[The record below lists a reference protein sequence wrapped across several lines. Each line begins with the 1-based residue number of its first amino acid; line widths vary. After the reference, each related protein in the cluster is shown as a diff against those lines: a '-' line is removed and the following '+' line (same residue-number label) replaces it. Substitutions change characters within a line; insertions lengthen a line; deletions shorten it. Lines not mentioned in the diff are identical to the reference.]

1 MALTSTKTAN
11 SKEIKKTLKKSY
23 ELGAKIKSG
32 KELVKL
38 AKEKKSVYCKKFAHK
53 KASASFIIHRH
64 FIDVYSLIES
74 GLLFKIK

>member
-1 MALTSTKTAN
+1 MKKAIKKTAK
-11 SKEIKKTLKKSY
+11 KEVKKTLKKSY
-23 ELGAKIKSG
+23 ELGAKIKSV

-53 KASASFIIHRH
+53 KASASFVIHRH
-64 FIDVYSLIES
+64 FIDVHNLIEN

>member
-1 MALTSTKTAN
+1 MASASTKTAK
-11 SKEIKKTLKKSY
+11 KEIKKTLKKSY
-23 ELGAKIKSG
+23 ELGAKIKSV

>member
-1 MALTSTKTAN
+1 MK
-11 SKEIKKTLKKSY
+11 KVIKKTAKKEVKKTKKSY
-23 ELGAKIKSG
+23 ELGAKIKSV

-64 FIDVYSLIES
+64 FIDVYNLIES
-74 GLLFKIK
+74 GLLFKVK

>member
-1 MALTSTKTAN
+1 MKKTIKKTAK
-11 SKEIKKTLKKSY
+11 KEIKKTTKF
-23 ELGAKIKSG
+23 EIGTKIKTC

-64 FIDVYSLIES
+64 FIDVYNLIES
-74 GLLFKIK
+74 GLLFKVK